1 MDGMLSGGELG
12 TRGCFPEEQR
22 LSVIEL
28 GSYSKS
34 KHSVLPKANQEG
46 LLSWLCPGRSLSI
59 LPQVPIC
66 EWDPPSLRMSWD
78 ARYWMLPVVVEGVCL
93 HPPVL
98 RTPIKS

>member
-1 MDGMLSGGELG
+1 MDGMLSGGEPG
-12 TRGCFPEEQR
+12 TRGRFPEEQR

-34 KHSVLPKANQEG
+34 KHSVLAKQEG

-66 EWDPPSLRMSWD
+66 EWDPHLSECHGMH
-78 ARYWMLPVVVEGVCL
+78 MLPGCCQ
-93 HPPVL
+93 
-98 RTPIKS
+98 